1 MPRNI
6 IIADDHPISGKGME
20 AVLKS
25 LGLAVI
31 GLHTNGLH
39 AYNDICL
46 HKPQYALLD
55 MQMPGMTGLDILE
68 KIRAKNIKTK
78 IIIYT
83 MFTDIS
89 IFRKAKELNVDGYL
103 LKEFAIE
110 DLKSCMKALEKHQRW
125 YNPKLLE
132 KLNKSKTSFS
142 SALYN
147 ELTLKERAVLK
158 CVANNMST
166 KEISEEQFISERTVE
181 THRRNIKNKLNLTE
195 KNNALLVWAL
205 ENKEF
210 FSLMD

>member
-1 MPRNI
+1 MPKKI
-6 IIADDHPISGKGME
+6 IIADDHPISAKGME
-20 AVLKS
+20 TILKS
-25 LGLAVI
+25 LGLVVI

-39 AYNDICL
+39 AFNDICL
-46 HKPQYALLD
+46 YKPEYALLD
-55 MQMPGMTGLDILE
+55 MKMPGMTGLDILE

-89 IFRKAKELNVDGYL
+89 IFRKAKELDVDGYL
-103 LKEFAIE
+103 LKEFATD
-110 DLKSCMKALEKHQRW
+110 DLNTCIKALEKNQRW

-142 SALYN
+142 SELYN

-166 KEISEEQFISERTVE
+166 KEISEEQFISKRTVE
-181 THRRNIKNKLNLTE
+181 AHRRNIKNKLNLTE
-195 KNNALLVWAL
+195 KNNALLVWAV